1 MSKFATSPN
10 PPLHV
15 APDPPPIPQPSPA
28 DPPPEPVFMW
38 NEDLA
43 AAPRDGR
50 LVVLTENVA
59 NRDGVLAVWYM
70 NRGSARPCV
79 LTENVANRDGVLAVW
94 YMNRGSARPWAKPRE
109 GWMGVEPRVW
119 VGFEPAGWANP

>member
-1 MSKFATSPN
+1 MAKFATAADVQPLQVAD
-10 PPLHV
+10 PPL
-15 APDPPPIPQPSPA
+15 IPQPSPA

-70 NRGSARPCV
+70 NRGSARP
-79 LTENVANRDGVLAVW
+79 
-94 YMNRGSARPWAKPRE
+94 WAKPRE